1 MLKEL
6 KKLNVMDDK
15 SKKQYVVNS
24 LKFDSGSR
32 ISEVVNRYFKS
43 VYSAKNLKKSGD
55 KIIEKKE
62 TKSSIIEFAEKL
74 FK

>member
-1 MLKEL
+1 
-6 KKLNVMDDK
+6 MDDK

-43 VYSAKNLKKSGD
+43 VYSAKKLKKSVP
-55 KIIEKKE
+55 E
-62 TKSSIIEFAEKL
+62 SSIIDFAEKL
-74 FK
+74 FN